1 MKFSGNGLYIE
12 EYIKCQNCGYL
23 IYETEL
29 DKTIEDNKEN
39 IFCSK
44 WCLDRFNSDEKDSE
58 NENDSLLSNDHQEQK
73 EEDDLEIPAF
83 LRRQKN

>member
-12 EYIKCQNCGYL
+12 EYVKCQNCGYL

-44 WCLDRFNSDEKDSE
+44 WCLDWFNSDEKD
-58 NENDSLLSNDHQEQK
+58 NLIN
-73 EEDDLEIPAF
+73 
-83 LRRQKN
+83 